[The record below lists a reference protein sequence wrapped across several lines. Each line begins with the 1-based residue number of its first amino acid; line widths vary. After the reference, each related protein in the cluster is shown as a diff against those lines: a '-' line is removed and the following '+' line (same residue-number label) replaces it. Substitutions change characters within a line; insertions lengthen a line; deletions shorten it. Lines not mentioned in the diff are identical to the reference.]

1 MRKKI
6 IIISVIIFIAF
17 IIIFLIIE
25 SNKMDPNGINL
36 SEYEKIENG
45 MTLTEVEDIIGKR
58 NHIKSEQIKRVEDSS
73 STVYTYKYYGEK
85 NGYAIIT
92 YELDVWNNKGMLV
105 ISKENFNIK

>member
-1 MRKKI
+1 MKRKI
-6 IIISVIIFIAF
+6 IIISVIILIVI
-17 IIIFLIIE
+17 IIIFSIIDL
-25 SNKMDPNGINL
+25 NKIDPNGINL
-36 SEYEKIENG
+36 SEYEKIESG

-58 NHIKSEQIKRVEDSS
+58 NHIKYEQISRAEDSS

-105 ISKENFNIK
+105 INKENFNIK